1 MKNLFILV
9 TLVSLLSCG
18 QENTLKSKSG
28 VDVDSLLEKNSET
41 FTIVNNVN
49 RKSDS
54 TITNKV
60 DNTVKKIGQ
69 LENEIKELKEE
80 NNELKSKLDNSNDAG
95 RPFNIRT
102 ISDN

>member
-80 NNELKSKLDNSNDAG
+80 NNALKSKLDNSNDAG